1 MQGSIPCL
9 LIFDIITYT
18 TMPVQYNEWDSQG
31 MSENFTNTQLWEH
44 VHLPWFMDEIRKNE
58 AIMKLRGEYGKKL
71 VEAIEKQDQAGLDIA
86 DRNVLLPIVEEYRD
100 KLSKI
105 K

>member
-1 MQGSIPCL
+1 
-9 LIFDIITYT
+9 
-18 TMPVQYNEWDSQG
+18 MPIQYNEWDSQG
-31 MSENFTNTQLWEH
+31 MSENFTNAELGEH
-44 VHLPWFMDEIRKNE
+44 VHFSLFTDEIRKNE
-58 AIMKLRGEYGKKL
+58 AITRLRLEYGRKL
-71 VEAIEKQDQAGLDIA
+71 VEAIERQDQAGLDIA